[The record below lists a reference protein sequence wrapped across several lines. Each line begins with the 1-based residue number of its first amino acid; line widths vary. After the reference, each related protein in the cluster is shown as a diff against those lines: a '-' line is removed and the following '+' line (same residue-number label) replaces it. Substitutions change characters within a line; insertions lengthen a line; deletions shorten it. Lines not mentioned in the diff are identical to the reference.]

1 MNNKTQQTAVEW
13 YAEKSII
20 IFDNLRSGKI
30 TFKIWFKEQALL
42 LEQAKEMEKEQK
54 IKNITDYNIMVT
66 EFLLNPLFN
75 LEHSEHAIACEKLSD
90 IRNQFISDHIINYNE
105 TYGGNK

>member
-1 MNNKTQQTAVEW
+1 MSNKQQTAVEW

-30 TFKIWFKEQALL
+30 TFEIWFKEQALF
-42 LEQAKEMEKEQK
+42 LEQAKEMEKER
-54 IKNITDYNIMVT
+54 IKNDYRIGYNNGILNS
-66 EFLLNPLFN
+66 FLTPI
-75 LEHSEHAIACEKLSD
+75 EY
-90 IRNQFISDHIINYNE
+90 YNK

>member
-1 MNNKTQQTAVEW
+1 MTNETKLTAVEW
-13 YAEKSII
+13 YINMAETLYKQ
-20 IFDNLRSGKI
+20 FVTNWI
-30 TFKIWFKEQALL
+30 T
-42 LEQAKEMEKEQK
+42 LEVYIECKAKLKQQAKEMEEEQK

-90 IRNQFISDHIINYNE
+90 IRNQFISVHIVYYNE

>member
-1 MNNKTQQTAVEW
+1 MSNETKQTAVEW

-20 IFDNLRSGKI
+20 LFDNLRSGKI

-42 LEQAKEMEKEQK
+42 LEQAKEMDKEQHK
-54 IKNITDYNIMVT
+54 KTYNQSFMSNFQTFEDY
-66 EFLLNPLFN
+66 
-75 LEHSEHAIACEKLSD
+75 
-90 IRNQFISDHIINYNE
+90 YNE

>member
-1 MNNKTQQTAVEW
+1 MKKTAVEW

-20 IFDNLRSGKI
+20 LFDNLRSGKI

-42 LEQAKEMEKEQK
+42 FEQAKEIEKEQ
-54 IKNITDYNIMVT
+54 IID
-66 EFLLNPLFN
+66 FALLFANSDSVYIEYDCEDCPAELTIERPDTLF
-75 LEHSEHAIACEKLSD
+75 
-90 IRNQFISDHIINYNE
+90 NE